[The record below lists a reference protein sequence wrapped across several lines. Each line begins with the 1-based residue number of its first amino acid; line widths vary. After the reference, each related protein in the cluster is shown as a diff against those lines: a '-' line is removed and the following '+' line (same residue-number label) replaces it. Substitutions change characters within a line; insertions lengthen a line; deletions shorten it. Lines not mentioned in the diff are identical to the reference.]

1 MRFVTLFER
10 QNISLEQSE
19 LESDEV
25 EEPGFWAFVRESLR
39 GTERDFT
46 QGSLNRAVGLLAV
59 PMVLEM
65 AGESVFAVCDAF
77 FVARLGSHAL
87 AAVGLTESMLELIYA
102 VAVGLS
108 MATTAMVARRT
119 GEKDRR
125 GAARAGV
132 QAIVVGIVTAVV
144 FGIAGAI
151 FAPQLLGLMGAS
163 PETVEMGTTYTRVM
177 YAGMGTILLL

>member
-1 MRFVTLFER
+1 MKST
-10 QNISLEQSE
+10 EQVRTTE
-19 LESDEV
+19 EAD
-25 EEPGFWAFVRESLR
+25 EPGFWVSVRESLR

-46 QGSLNRAVGLLAV
+46 KGSLNRAVGLLAV

-125 GAARAGV
+125 GGARAGI
-132 QAIVVGIVTAVV
+132 QAIFVGMVTAVGLWHCGCYFCTV
-144 FGIAGAI
+144 
-151 FAPQLLGLMGAS
+151 APRIDGSLGGD
-163 PETVEMGTTYTRVM
+163 GRD
-177 YAGMGTILLL
+177 G